1 MTLSHYQNFETTG
14 MEIIVD
20 YNPTM
25 KQVEDVINIIATDI
39 TDRAEVD
46 IAPVLYHKF
55 PSIIKYLVDSIDWEK
70 EYKGYLQH
78 SLTTLK
84 K

>member
-1 MTLSHYQNFETTG
+1 MTLSHYRNFQTTG

-20 YNPTM
+20 YNPAM
-25 KQVEDVINIIATDI
+25 KKVEDVINIIATDI
-39 TDRAEVD
+39 TDQAEVD

-55 PSIIKYLVDSIDWEK
+55 PSIIKYLIDSIDWNK
-70 EYKGYLQH
+70 EYESYLKH
-78 SLTTLK
+78 SLKPLK